1 MATVKELL
9 NAYYELYQT
18 DFARSTLSKWVKEG
32 RIKVTELPKE
42 KQVGNSKY
50 DYDLDS
56 FLSIVTSEEYKNKL
70 KASKKNPKD
79 FIGKCSGNLLIKGI
93 VPKNE
98 YNTNYKGTLM
108 YCDCLRCG
116 KQNIQVRFA
125 YLSGNGNYHQYS
137 CGCDRKKEAFKAT
150 TFIKDLE
157 DDFLDSFDDFDK
169 FLFIHRTLRIA
180 VETISSYDKE
190 SYKELINTFYYQKQF
205 NDIYN
210 FWLDQ
215 EKTNTFYDWAK
226 PSVDHIIPKAKGGSN
241 DISNLQYLTVFENLN
256 KRDMTMEEWEQF
268 KKDTHTTSDYFYE
281 SIKEVMK

>member
-256 KRDMTMEEWEQF
+256 KRDMAMEEWEQF

>member
-79 FIGKCSGNLLIKGI
+79 FIGKCSGSLLIKGI

>member
-56 FLSIVTSEEYKNKL
+56 FLSIITSEEYKNKL

-169 FLFIHRTLRIA
+169 FLFVHRTLRIA

>member
-32 RIKVTELPKE
+32 RIKVIELPKE

-79 FIGKCSGNLLIKGI
+79 FIGKCSGSLLIKGI

-281 SIKEVMK
+281 SIKEVIK

>member
-79 FIGKCSGNLLIKGI
+79 FIGKCSGSLLIKGI

-241 DISNLQYLTVFENLN
+241 DINNLQYLTVFENLN

>member
-18 DFARSTLSKWVKEG
+18 DFARSTLSKWTKEG
-32 RIKVTELPKE
+32 RVKVTELPKE
-42 KQVGNSKY
+42 KQIGNSKY

-79 FIGKCSGNLLIKGI
+79 FIGKRSGNLLIKGI

-98 YNTNYKGTLM
+98 YKTNYKGTLM

-169 FLFIHRTLRIA
+169 FLFIHRTLRVA
-180 VETISSYDKE
+180 VEVISSYDKE

-226 PSVDHIIPKAKGGSN
+226 PSVDHIIPKTKGGSN

>member
-56 FLSIVTSEEYKNKL
+56 FLSIITSEEYKNKL

>member
-70 KASKKNPKD
+70 KARKKNPKD
-79 FIGKCSGNLLIKGI
+79 FIGKCSGSLLIKGI

-180 VETISSYDKE
+180 VETISSYNKE

>member
-79 FIGKCSGNLLIKGI
+79 FIGKCSGSLLIKDI

>member
-56 FLSIVTSEEYKNKL
+56 FLSIITSEEYKNKL

-79 FIGKCSGNLLIKGI
+79 FIGKCSGSLLIKGI

-281 SIKEVMK
+281 SIKEVIK